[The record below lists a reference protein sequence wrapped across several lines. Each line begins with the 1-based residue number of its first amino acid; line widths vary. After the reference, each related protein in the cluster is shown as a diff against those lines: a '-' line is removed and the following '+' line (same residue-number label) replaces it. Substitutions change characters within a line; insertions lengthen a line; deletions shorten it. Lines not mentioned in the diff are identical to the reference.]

1 MKIKALIQF
10 IDKKENTT
18 REVGDEF
25 IVSKERF
32 EEIIEK
38 GGAHWVEEVMEEP
51 SEEVTEEPNKDTN
64 KKKRD

>member
-10 IDKKENTT
+10 IDKKENIT
-18 REVGDEF
+18 REIGDEF

-38 GGAHWVEEVMEEP
+38 GGAHWVEEV
-51 SEEVTEEPNKDTN
+51 TEEPNKDTN

>member
-1 MKIKALIQF
+1 MKVKALIQF

-38 GGAHWVEEVMEEP
+38 GGAHWVEEV
-51 SEEVTEEPNKDTN
+51 TEEPNKDTN

>member
-1 MKIKALIQF
+1 MKVKALIQF
-10 IDKKENTT
+10 IDKKENIT
-18 REVGDEF
+18 REIGDEF

-38 GGAHWVEEVMEEP
+38 GGAHWVEEV
-51 SEEVTEEPNKDTN
+51 TEEPNKDTN

>member
-1 MKIKALIQF
+1 MKVKALIQF
-10 IDKKENTT
+10 IDKKENIT

-38 GGAHWVEEVMEEP
+38 GGAHWVEEV
-51 SEEVTEEPNKDTN
+51 TEEPNKDTN

>member
-1 MKIKALIQF
+1 MKVKALIQF

-25 IVSKERF
+25 VVSKERF

-38 GGAHWVEEVMEEP
+38 GGAHWVEEVVEDA
-51 SEEVTEEPNKDTN
+51 NKDTN

>member
-1 MKIKALIQF
+1 MKVKALIQF

-32 EEIIEK
+32 EEIVEK
-38 GGAHWVEEVMEEP
+38 GGAHWVEEV
-51 SEEVTEEPNKDTN
+51 VEEPNKDTN

>member
-32 EEIIEK
+32 EEIVEK
-38 GGAHWVEEVMEEP
+38 GGAHWVEEV
-51 SEEVTEEPNKDTN
+51 VEEPNKDTN

>member
-1 MKIKALIQF
+1 MKVKALIQF

-25 IVSKERF
+25 VVSKERF

-38 GGAHWVEEVMEEP
+38 GGAHWVEEVA
-51 SEEVTEEPNKDTN
+51 EEPNKDTN

>member
-18 REVGDEF
+18 REIGDEF
-25 IVSKERF
+25 VVSKERF

-38 GGAHWVEEVMEEP
+38 GGAHWVEEV
-51 SEEVTEEPNKDTN
+51 TEEPNKDTN
-64 KKKRD
+64 KKKRDWC

>member
-1 MKIKALIQF
+1 MKVKALIQF
-10 IDKKENTT
+10 IDKKENIT
-18 REVGDEF
+18 REIGDKF

-38 GGAHWVEEVMEEP
+38 GGAHWVEEV
-51 SEEVTEEPNKDTN
+51 TEELNKDTN

>member
-32 EEIIEK
+32 EEIVEK
-38 GGAHWVEEVMEEP
+38 GGAHWVEEVVED
-51 SEEVTEEPNKDTN
+51 PNKDTN

>member
-1 MKIKALIQF
+1 MKVKALIQF

-18 REVGDEF
+18 REIGDEF

-38 GGAHWVEEVMEEP
+38 GGAHWVEEV
-51 SEEVTEEPNKDTN
+51 TEEPNKDTN

>member
-1 MKIKALIQF
+1 MKVKALIQF

-38 GGAHWVEEVMEEP
+38 GGAHWVEEV
-51 SEEVTEEPNKDTN
+51 TEEPNKDAN

>member
-1 MKIKALIQF
+1 MKVKALIQF

-38 GGAHWVEEVMEEP
+38 GGAHWVEEVTEEP
-51 SEEVTEEPNKDTN
+51 SKEAN
-64 KKKRD
+64 KKKRE